1 MTVNNVAP
9 VIVSYN
15 APVINEDGTATI
27 SGSFSDVGSLDTH
40 TVTIS
45 WGDGTT
51 SSASVDPVARTFT
64 ANHQYLDDA
73 LSAAASDVYSI
84 GITVTDDDTGSVSA
98 ATTVTVNNVDPV
110 IVSYNAPV
118 INEDGTATISGSFS
132 DVGSL
137 DTHTVTISWGD
148 GTTSSA
154 SVDPVAR
161 TFTANHQYLDDA
173 LSAAASDVYSIG
185 ITVTD
190 DDTGTVS
197 AATTVT
203 VNNVDPVIVSYN
215 APVINEDGTATI
227 SGSFSD
233 VGSLDTHTVMVSWG
247 DGTTSSASVDPV
259 ARTFTANHQYLDDAL
274 SAAASDVYSIGITV
288 TDDDT
293 GSVSA
298 ATTVT
303 VNNVAPVIVSYNAP
317 VINEDGTATISGSFN
332 DVVPWIRTP

>member
-1 MTVNNVAP
+1 MDGTVRGSPPQVFSGTHQYLDNGSYTITYTATDDDGGTGSAAVPLLVSNVAP

-15 APVINEDGTATI
+15 APVINEDGTATV

-51 SSASVDPVARTFT
+51 SSATVDPVARTFT

-84 GITVTDDDTGSVSA
+84 DITVTDDDTGSVSA

-161 TFTANHQYLDDA
+161 TFTR
-173 LSAAASDVYSIG
+173 I
-185 ITVTD
+185 
-190 DDTGTVS
+190 
-197 AATTVT
+197 
-203 VNNVDPVIVSYN
+203 
-215 APVINEDGTATI
+215 I
-227 SGSFSD
+227 STWTMPFCGS
-233 VGSLDTHTVMVSWG
+233 
-247 DGTTSSASVDPV
+247 
-259 ARTFTANHQYLDDAL
+259 
-274 SAAASDVYSIGITV
+274 
-288 TDDDT
+288 
-293 GSVSA
+293 
-298 ATTVT
+298 
-303 VNNVAPVIVSYNAP
+303 
-317 VINEDGTATISGSFN
+317 
-332 DVVPWIRTP
+332 